1 MPAANPHTFL
11 FSSLNNKPPRTARKV
26 HLRRLYDVFQLTLQ
40 RGDLP
45 RARRAWAILVRCKEV
60 SWRDMW
66 RSSLAVVGVGDAGM
80 DADGTGAAKEKR
92 VEFLRV
98 LLLQHPEEREGI
110 LQEMVLL
117 LIMSG
122 KHREALDELE
132 LYLPSFP
139 FQDNPVLHIYAG
151 LICLYLAQPEPDAGT
166 PDEKSGTDT
175 DVPFNPILLRDA
187 QGHLERAKLLDPE
200 NVVAQAF
207 LEKIPSFALGSQQL
221 KTLDDA
227 SDDEDDEDEN
237 SMEVDGDRDDEA
249 QRRKRI
255 RT

>member
-11 FSSLNNKPPRTARKV
+11 FSSLNSKAPRTARKV

-66 RSSLAVVGVGDAGM
+66 RSSLAVVGAGDAAGGR
-80 DADGTGAAKEKR
+80 DRETQERR

-98 LLLQHPEEREGI
+98 LLLQHPEEREAV

-151 LICLYLAQPEPDAGT
+151 LICLYLAQPDPEADTREGADA
-166 PDEKSGTDT
+166 DA
-175 DVPFNPILLRDA
+175 PFNPILLRDA
-187 QGHLERAKLLDPE
+187 HGHLERAKLLDPD

-207 LEKIPSFALGSQQL
+207 LEKISSFALGSQKL
-221 KTLDDA
+221 KKLDDA
-227 SDDEDDEDEN
+227 SDDDDDDDLDDN
-237 SMEVDGDRDDEA
+237 SMEVDGSDEG
-249 QRRKRI
+249 QRRKRM